1 MVTAH
6 NVIVI
11 DECVVVVKVKVKVKV
26 KEKERTYMI
35 LEEKDISYVG
45 NRSMISV
52 FCSFGYMNPI
62 LQKVT

>member
-11 DECVVVVKVKVKVKV
+11 DECVVVVKVKVKV